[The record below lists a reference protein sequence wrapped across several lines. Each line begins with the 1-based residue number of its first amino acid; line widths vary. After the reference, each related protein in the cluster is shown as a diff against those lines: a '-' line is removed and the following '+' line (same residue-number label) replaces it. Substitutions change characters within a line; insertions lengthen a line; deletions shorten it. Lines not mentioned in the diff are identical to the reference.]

1 MKIDRSY
8 LDLLYTPNDAFGV
21 KMYGAENWNAFKKF
35 VADITDAAILG
46 AKIPRAK
53 AVNDGGISEKLF
65 QPNVLNGCELLGAET
80 FGGIWSSIKS
90 AVSKGSDAM
99 ENIPVFAPWVKAGRS
114 FNNVAN
120 DIIEKIT
127 GGKSWFRTYSDKAS
141 SAVNTVKSNPWKTA
155 AIVGGVGVGV
165 WFFFFR
171 KKGKKGKK

>member
-21 KMYGAENWNAFKKF
+21 KMYGAENWNAFKKY

-53 AVNDGGISEKLF
+53 EVNDGGISEKLF

-90 AVSKGSDAM
+90 AVSSGSAAM
-99 ENIPVFAPWVKAGRS
+99 ENIPAFAPWVKAGKG

-120 DIIEKIT
+120 DIIEKVT
-127 GGKSWFRTYSDKAS
+127 GGKSWFRTYSDAKS
-141 SAVNTVKSNPWKTA
+141 SDGDTVKSNPWKTA
-155 AIVGGVGVGV
+155 AIFGGVGVGV
-165 WFFFFR
+165 WFLFFR

>member
-1 MKIDRSY
+1 M
-8 LDLLYTPNDAFGV
+8 
-21 KMYGAENWNAFKKF
+21 
-35 VADITDAAILG
+35 
-46 AKIPRAK
+46 
-53 AVNDGGISEKLF
+53 NDGGISEKLF
-65 QPNVLNGCELLGAET
+65 QPNVLNGCELLGEET

-120 DIIEKIT
+120 DIIEKVT

-165 WFFFFR
+165 WFLFFR

>member
-8 LDLLYTPNDAFGV
+8 LDLLYTPNDALGV
-21 KMYGAENWNAFKKF
+21 KMYGAENWNAFKKY
-35 VADITDAAILG
+35 VAAITDAAILG
-46 AKIPRAK
+46 AKIPQAK

-65 QPNVLNGCELLGAET
+65 QPNVLNGCELLGADT

-90 AVSKGSDAM
+90 AVSRGSDAM
-99 ENIPVFAPWVKAGRS
+99 ENIPFFAPWVKAGRS

-120 DIIEKIT
+120 DIIEKVS

-165 WFFFFR
+165 WFLFFR